1 MKIDFTMS
9 PRMRGMI
16 CDIKARFWH
25 VSPKECVWI
34 YTLEVMRS

>member
-16 CDIKARFWH
+16 CYIKDGFWH
-25 VSPKECVWI
+25 APPKECVQI
-34 YTLEVMRS
+34 YNLEVRRS